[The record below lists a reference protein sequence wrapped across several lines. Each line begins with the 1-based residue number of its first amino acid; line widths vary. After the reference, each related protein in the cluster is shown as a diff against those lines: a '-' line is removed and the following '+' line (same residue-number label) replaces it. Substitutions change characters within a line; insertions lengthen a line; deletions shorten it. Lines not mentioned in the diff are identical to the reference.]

1 MDFSQIE
8 LRVMAHVSE
17 EQTMIDAFIAGEDLH
32 ALTASAIYG
41 KSEVDDKERAIGKR
55 INFGV
60 IYGIGREKLSKQADI
75 SEKDAQDYLDR
86 YWKVYPNIK
95 KYFDSIIKSARRR
108 GYVETLFGRK
118 VKIDEDRPY
127 AAVNYIVQG
136 TAGDI
141 TKVSL
146 LRTYNFL
153 KNSGGTIRNTVHDQ
167 ILFDNLE
174 EDQIPKLKG
183 IMENFNFVMPT
194 PVDVMRS
201 TKSWGDLVD
210 A

>member
-1 MDFSQIE
+1 M
-8 LRVMAHVSE
+8 
-17 EQTMIDAFIAGEDLH
+17 
-32 ALTASAIYG
+32 
-41 KSEVDDKERAIGKR
+41 
-55 INFGV
+55 
-60 IYGIGREKLSKQADI
+60 
-75 SEKDAQDYLDR
+75 
-86 YWKVYPNIK
+86 
-95 KYFDSIIKSARRR
+95 
-108 GYVETLFGRK
+108 FGRK
-118 VKIDEDRPY
+118 VKIDEERPY

-153 KNSGGTIRNTVHDQ
+153 KNSGGTIQNTVHDQ

-174 EDQIPKLKG
+174 EDQISELKG

>member
-1 MDFSQIE
+1 M
-8 LRVMAHVSE
+8 
-17 EQTMIDAFIAGEDLH
+17 
-32 ALTASAIYG
+32 
-41 KSEVDDKERAIGKR
+41 
-55 INFGV
+55 
-60 IYGIGREKLSKQADI
+60 
-75 SEKDAQDYLDR
+75 DR

-95 KYFDSIIKSARRR
+95 KYFDSVIKSAQRR

-118 VKIDEDRPY
+118 VKIDEERPY

-153 KNSGGTIRNTVHDQ
+153 KNSGGTIQNTVHDQ

-174 EDQIPKLKG
+174 EDQISELKG